1 MTKEPYNPKMFVKLF
16 AQIFDSS
23 IAENA
28 SVRHVFMD
36 LLIMADSD
44 GIVDMTDY
52 AIARRA
58 NMPLETIQDA
68 LKALSAPDPKSR
80 SMIEEGR
87 RIIPVD
93 PKRDWG
99 WQIVN
104 YHHYRGL
111 RTEESRR
118 EYFRE
123 YRRKEREAKRAPK
136 TKKVPLSTS
145 GFRRNARKPGHD
157 E

>member
-23 IAENA
+23 IASDANL
-28 SVRHVFMD
+28 RHVFMD

-44 GIVDMTDY
+44 GIVDMTDD
-52 AIARRA
+52 AVARRA
-58 NMPLETIQDA
+58 NMPLATIQEA
-68 LKALSAPDPKSR
+68 LKALGEPDPKSR
-80 SMIEEGR
+80 SMVEDGR
-87 RIIPVD
+87 RIIPID
-93 PKRDWG
+93 KSRDWG

-123 YRRKEREAKRAPK
+123 YRRKEREAKRGPK
-136 TKKVPLSTS
+136 VKKVPLATA
-145 GFRRNARKPGHD
+145 GFRRNARKPGAD